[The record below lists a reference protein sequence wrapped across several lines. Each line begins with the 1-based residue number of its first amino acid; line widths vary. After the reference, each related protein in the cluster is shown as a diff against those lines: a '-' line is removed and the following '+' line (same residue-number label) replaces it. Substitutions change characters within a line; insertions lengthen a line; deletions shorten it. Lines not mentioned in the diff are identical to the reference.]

1 MNTGKRSGAFVLFLM
16 CCAGCLSSSHAGVTL
31 LSEGI
36 GVQADMN
43 LDEGG
48 NSQDGAGSSDFDSF
62 IESVSVTSASR
73 SAAGSVECTDLSDQ
87 GRLAY
92 TGTGQFTSSA
102 SGDSGL
108 GSQTLLTFAVQFDV
122 TGAPVPYELTLNA
135 SPSFS
140 GAVGSSTVS
149 VQFADASDV
158 QDCSAA
164 SGCGDLSIDRKGELE
179 PGAYTLFMQIKTRA
193 FSAGSGQATLTASW
207 SLSVGSCL
215 LTWTDPAGGDFADP
229 ENWSPAQAPVNSG
242 DGCVNLVLDEPGA
255 YAITLPDDATANSLT
270 VAAGEPSLLGG
281 ALFLGGVD
289 IPDALSVVHEA
300 RLTLESGRVTSGSF
314 GSGSVLVSGAGAGK
328 GEAQPA
334 FLRLKPGAILDAFEN
349 LEVGRGIGEAGELV
363 LGDGVEKAEVSMLG
377 DVTLGGAGKST
388 VFGNG
393 NLDFGVVGDLLM
405 GVFDGSQSNLN
416 LNGDAAQL
424 RAVEFS
430 VGGASIIGGQGSAA
444 LTLSGLSVGTMDSL
458 RMGTLAG
465 GEGTLNLSGADCQL
479 DITKD
484 ATVGEAGQADIIVL
498 DGARLKAAGLL
509 LGTGAG
515 GRGGIEL
522 TGEGSTIE
530 LSGDATIGGEGSA
543 GAEVSNGGTLKAG
556 FITVDSTGEDGALL
570 SVNGATAPAKAEA
583 STGMIVAGSGNGGLA
598 LSGQA
603 SVTTPTLAMGVL
615 AGSDSLSIWQGPEA
629 GGIDDP
635 TMSIEVTDNAQIGL
649 DGTAEVS
656 SFGTSNHKFGEL
668 WLGVN
673 LNGIGDYA
681 TFGTSAFTNV
691 TGDLLVGVQGKGTL
705 QINEGR
711 LSAGACTLGAELGGL
726 GVARVTGG
734 ASLLVGAQPVSGK
747 GAEAPGFLQVG
758 AKSNGLLELFDAN
771 SRVECAEAIIG
782 GDNPAAGGTVNIDTG
797 AQFECFGSVTLGA
810 ADGPAL
816 VRVAD
821 RASMSIG
828 SLLII
833 GPEGLFIA
841 GGGANVSA
849 SFVSVEGRLKIVDGL
864 SIERPQEAETTIK
877 PGKGSEG
884 PSIID
889 GDLELGPDG
898 VLEVTAGAGESLVV
912 TGAATLDGT
921 LEITLQPGAT
931 FTDGQL
937 LELIDFQGSTT
948 GDFASVAFLNAP
960 EGFEGAV
967 ELEDGVLRLRVVSGG
982 TVDPD
987 GEVEGE
993 GQASTIHSADTDGN
1007 ERISLSELI
1016 RVIQFYNA
1024 LGLHCVTNEGE
1035 SEDGY
1040 LPRTDESAESC
1051 LPHSSD
1057 FDPQDW
1063 VISLSELLQLI
1074 QLYNANGYESC
1085 EAPEVFCPVLS

>member
-1 MNTGKRSGAFVLFLM
+1 MNIAKSSGAFVLFLI
-16 CCAGCLSSSHAGVTL
+16 CCAGCISSSHAGVTL

-48 NSQDGAGSSDFDSF
+48 NSQDGTGSGDFDSF

-108 GSQTLLTFAVQFDV
+108 SSQTLLTFAVQFDV

-255 YAITLPDDATANSLT
+255 YAITLPGDATANSLT

-289 IPDALSVVHEA
+289 IPDALSVVHAA

-363 LGDGVEKAEVSMLG
+363 LGDGVEKTEFSMLG

-444 LTLSGLSVGTMDSL
+444 LSLSGLSVGTMDSL
-458 RMGTLAG
+458 RMGTIAG

-484 ATVGEAGQADIIVL
+484 ATVGEAGQADIVVL

-509 LGTGAG
+509 LGTEAG

-556 FITVDSTGEDGALL
+556 FITVDSTGESGALL
-570 SVNGATAPAKAEA
+570 SVKGATAPAKAEA

-603 SVTTPTLAMGVL
+603 SITTPTLAMGVL

-656 SFGTSNHKFGEL
+656 SFGTSNHKFREL

-673 LNGIGDYA
+673 LNGTGDLFTSGA
-681 TFGTSAFTNV
+681 SAFTTV

-705 QINEGR
+705 QIDEGR
-711 LSAGACTLGAELGGL
+711 LTAGACTLGAEIGGL
-726 GVARVTGG
+726 GVVRLTGG
-734 ASLLVGAQPVSGK
+734 ANLLVGAQPVSGK

-810 ADGPAL
+810 AEGPAL

-821 RASMSIG
+821 RASMTIGSILSIG
-828 SLLII
+828 
-833 GPEGLFIA
+833 PKALFIA
-841 GGGANVSA
+841 GGGANVNA
-849 SFVSVEGRLKIVDGL
+849 GFVSIEGRFKIVDGL
-864 SIERPQEAETTIK
+864 SIERPAD
-877 PGKGSEG
+877 KGGFTGHPKGNGTGNG
-884 PSIID
+884 PAVIE

-898 VLEVTAGAGESLVV
+898 VLEVTAGAGEALIV

-931 FTDGQL
+931 FTDGQFL
-937 LELIDFQGSTT
+937 DLIDFQGGST
-948 GDFASVAFLNAP
+948 GDFASVTFLNAP
-960 EGFEGAV
+960 EGFEGDV
-967 ELEDGVLRLRVVSGG
+967 EFTDGKLRLRVITGG
-982 TVDPD
+982 TVDPE
-987 GEVEGE
+987 GEGE
-993 GQASTIHSADTDGN
+993 GQTNAIHSADTDSNG
-1007 ERISLSELI
+1007 RISLSELL
-1016 RVIQFYNA
+1016 RVIQIYNA
-1024 LGLHCVTNEGE
+1024 LGLHCSPGE

-1040 LPRTDESAESC
+1040 IPGTDDTAEQC
-1051 LPHSSD
+1051 APHDSD
-1057 FDPQDW
+1057 FNPQDW
-1063 VISLSELLQLI
+1063 TIILGELLQLI
-1074 QLYNANGYESC
+1074 QLYNADGYEAC
-1085 EAPEVFCPVLS
+1085 VEPEAFCPLV